1 MIFSR
6 STFGEAPTATPA
18 KPPQPTSFREA
29 DDAAQHPRWGLLAA
43 AVLAA
48 LVTAAWIGSAF
59 SAAQGAAP
67 QSTSAQP
74 RSK

>member
-6 STFGEAPTATPA
+6 STFGETPTTPSA
-18 KPPQPTSFREA
+18 KPMQPAPFGEA
-29 DDAAQHPRWGLLAA
+29 DDAAQPPRWGLLAA

-59 SAAQGAAP
+59 SAAQAAAP
-67 QSTSAQP
+67 QTASAQP
-74 RSK
+74 SGK

>member
-6 STFGEAPTATPA
+6 STFGESPAPTPA
-18 KPPQPTSFREA
+18 KPLQPSPFREA
-29 DDAAQHPRWGLLAA
+29 DDAAQPPRWGLLAA
-43 AVLAA
+43 AVVAA

-59 SAAQGAAP
+59 STAQAAAP
-67 QSTSAQP
+67 QTASAQP

>member
-6 STFGEAPTATPA
+6 STFGEPPTATPA
-18 KPPQPTSFREA
+18 KPQQSTSFREA
-29 DDAAQHPRWGLLAA
+29 EDAVQPPRWGLLAA

-59 SAAQGAAP
+59 SAAQAKAP
-67 QSTSAQP
+67 QAASAQP
-74 RSK
+74 RGK